1 MEQDK
6 IISKLAKI
14 FDLPQDVVLNLP
26 VIYLT
31 GSLSLVLEN
40 HQGVHKYTTEEIKI
54 KVTEGFIVIEGS
66 DLKLDYLSENK
77 IAVIGQIEELIF
89 ASD

>member
-6 IISKLAKI
+6 IKTKLAKV

-26 VIYLT
+26 VINLT

-40 HQGVHKYTTEEIKI
+40 HQGINKYDHNSIEVKVNQGSILIQGEELKI
-54 KVTEGFIVIEGS
+54 E
-66 DLKLDYLSENK
+66 YLSEKK
-77 IAVIGQIEELIF
+77 IAILGQIKEL
-89 ASD
+89 SLDCD

>member
-1 MEQDK
+1 MEQDEIK
-6 IISKLAKI
+6 MKLAKI
-14 FDLPQDVVLNLP
+14 FDLPQDVILNLP

-40 HQGVHKYTTEEIKI
+40 HQGIYKYTTEVIKI
-54 KVTEGFIVIEGS
+54 KIKEGYIVIHGL

-77 IAVIGQIEELIF
+77 IAVIGQIKQLNF
-89 ASD
+89 DSN